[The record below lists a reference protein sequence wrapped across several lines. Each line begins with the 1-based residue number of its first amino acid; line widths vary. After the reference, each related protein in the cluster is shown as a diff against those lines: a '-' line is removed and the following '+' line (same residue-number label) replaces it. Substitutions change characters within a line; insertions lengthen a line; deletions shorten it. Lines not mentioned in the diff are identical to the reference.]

1 MEWKGELKSK
11 NGRKTSRYM
20 QLVAHDYRLRTNI
33 YRVFNYVP
41 TTILSSFNTST
52 NLIFTIN
59 LGDEYLLLQVS
70 CHFSLKSVLFGQY
83 IICSPDS
90 CSTLFMQVGGDN
102 KVQQCYNAA
111 TISIQWMC

>member
-59 LGDEYLLLQVS
+59 LGDEYLLFKFLVTSVSKVS
-70 CHFSLKSVLFGQY
+70 CLDNTLYVHLTHAALY
-83 IICSPDS
+83 S
-90 CSTLFMQVGGDN
+90 CR
-102 KVQQCYNAA
+102 
-111 TISIQWMC
+111 